1 MEHEEKKKRRERFYY
16 FSSQVLSKER
26 LVARRSCRW
35 IRHFQRRF
43 VEYFLVF
50 FYNFNRKIGK
60 RNFVEEIRLY
70 ILVISSNRWRLF
82 IVSVPPVDDFV
93 PSDPRCRFII
103 REGKHFNSYRHQKEK
118 DTVTISGLFP
128 PPILPP
134 PSVPLFSSSSAPE
147 LKLWH
152 FRNDPKTFPTL
163 WKRMFQNWEI
173 TILYFFLYK

>member
-1 MEHEEKKKRRERFYY
+1 MEHEEKKKEEGTFLLFFLPSFVKRT
-16 FSSQVLSKER
+16 S
-26 LVARRSCRW
+26 RRSEKLPLNPP
-35 IRHFQRRF
+35 FSTSLRRIF
-43 VEYFLVF
+43 SVF
-50 FYNFNRKIGK
+50 FFFNFNRKIGK

-134 PSVPLFSSSSAPE
+134 PLRS
-147 LKLWH
+147 
-152 FRNDPKTFPTL
+152 TL
-163 WKRMFQNWEI
+163 
-173 TILYFFLYK
+173 FFLFRAGIEAVAFP